1 MIYRAFRHTASG
13 RWLNTIMA
21 SDGDEDFA
29 IPPERHLADV
39 LAAYQSQGWSA
50 DDIEVVDAK
59 RDPRKGVHID
69 PDPAVVDPDV
79 ERLDALRSLLVAQ
92 DLTIS
97 QVSEMLRL
105 ERGL

>member
-29 IPPERHLADV
+29 IPAERHLVDV
-39 LAAYQSQGWSA
+39 LAAYQSQGWTAS
-50 DDIEVVDAK
+50 DVEVVDAK

-69 PDPAVVDPDV
+69 PDPAVVDPDA
-79 ERLDALRSLLVAQ
+79 ERLAALHALLAVQ
-92 DLTIS
+92 NLSGPQT
-97 QVSEMLRL
+97 SEMLRL